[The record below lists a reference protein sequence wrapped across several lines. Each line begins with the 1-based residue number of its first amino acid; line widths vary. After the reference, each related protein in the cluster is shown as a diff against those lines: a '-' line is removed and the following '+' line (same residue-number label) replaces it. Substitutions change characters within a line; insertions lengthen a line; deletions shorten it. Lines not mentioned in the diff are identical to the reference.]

1 MPGLTHRLRLGFSLG
16 LLVTPKDGDL
26 ATQVPTSQGCGCLV
40 LLAEHA
46 WLLVLGWWDP
56 WGWHLASPSSLIAGT
71 VVCSGVGS
79 PVPHPKA
86 SNSAFVLLQVPSARG
101 RNPSL

>member
-1 MPGLTHRLRLGFSLG
+1 MPGLTHRLRLGFEPGALG
-16 LLVTPKDGDL
+16 DTRGWGLGHSGAHIPGLR
-26 ATQVPTSQGCGCLV
+26 V
-40 LLAEHA
+40 LGAA
-46 WLLVLGWWDP
+46 CRACLLVLGWWDP
-56 WGWHLASPSSLIAGT
+56 WGWCLASPSSLIAGT